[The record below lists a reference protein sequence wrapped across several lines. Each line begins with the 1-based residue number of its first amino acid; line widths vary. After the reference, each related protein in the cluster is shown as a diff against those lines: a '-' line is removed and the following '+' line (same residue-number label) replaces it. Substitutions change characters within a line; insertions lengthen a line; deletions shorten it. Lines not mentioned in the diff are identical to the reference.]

1 VSFIG
6 TALLVAGASAA
17 SAADAPISLETA
29 GRPFEVKGDAVAEAL
44 GGLKGD
50 AARGLAVVVDRRR
63 GNCLICH
70 AFPIEGEPFQGEI
83 GPPMTGVGGRLSPGQ
98 IRLRLIDQSRINP
111 ETMMPPYY
119 RVAGLTDV
127 APEYRGRPVLTAQ
140 EIEDVVAY
148 LAGLK
153 E

>member
-1 VSFIG
+1 
-6 TALLVAGASAA
+6 
-17 SAADAPISLETA
+17 
-29 GRPFEVKGDAVAEAL
+29 VAEAL

-83 GPPMTGVGGRLSPGQ
+83 GPPMTGVGARLSPGQ

-127 APEYRGRPVLTAQ
+127 APEYRGRPALTAQ